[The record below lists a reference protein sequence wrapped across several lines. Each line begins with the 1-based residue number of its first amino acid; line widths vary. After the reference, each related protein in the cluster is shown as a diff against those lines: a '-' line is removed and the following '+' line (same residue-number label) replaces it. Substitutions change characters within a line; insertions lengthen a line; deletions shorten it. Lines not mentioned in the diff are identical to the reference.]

1 LPNPE
6 LAAYSRTLNRLFAKR
21 RARLKW
27 VVALPSIVGL
37 LFAGMAL
44 DDGGFAAA
52 APYVCVVLMS
62 GLYVFRP
69 MMILW
74 APVFAAFVAYA
85 VIILVNPLVNP
96 RNSSLNEWFIFLL
109 LGIVPAFLLWLARPG
124 DFVGPSTD
132 S

>member
-1 LPNPE
+1 MR
-6 LAAYSRTLNRLFAKR
+6 SLFAKR

-27 VVALPSIVGL
+27 VVALPAVVAL

-44 DDGGFAAA
+44 EDGGVAAA

-62 GLYVFRP
+62 GSYVFRP

-85 VIILVNPLVNP
+85 VLILVNPLVNP
-96 RNSSLNEWFIFLL
+96 GNGSLNEWFIFLL
-109 LGIVPAFLLWLARPG
+109 LGIVPAILLWLARPG
-124 DFVGPSTD
+124 DLVGPSMD

>member
-1 LPNPE
+1 VC
-6 LAAYSRTLNRLFAKR
+6 RTDE
-21 RARLKW
+21 W
-27 VVALPSIVGL
+27 VVCVSA
-37 LFAGMAL
+37 
-44 DDGGFAAA
+44 DDD
-52 APYVCVVLMS
+52 
-62 GLYVFRP
+62 
-69 MMILW
+69 LW

-85 VIILVNPLVNP
+85 VIILINPLVNP